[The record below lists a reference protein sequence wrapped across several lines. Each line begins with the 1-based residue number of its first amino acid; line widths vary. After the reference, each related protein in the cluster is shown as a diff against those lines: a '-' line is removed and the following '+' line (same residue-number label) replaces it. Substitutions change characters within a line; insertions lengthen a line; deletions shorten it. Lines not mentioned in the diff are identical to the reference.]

1 MFIYEK
7 SEESRQSDVA
17 GIPEYVVAVMTPTT
31 MFGVPERPV
40 ALPVTLPVTLPLKFP
55 LKLVAVATPVIT
67 APSGRVGELPAVLP
81 LKLVTLKSDIRDLL
95 FVEHQ

>member
-40 ALPVTLPVTLPLKFP
+40 ALPLKFP

>member
-17 GIPEYVVAVMTPTT
+17 GIPEYVVAVITPTT

-40 ALPVTLPVTLPLKFP
+40 ALPLKVVAVMIPVT
-55 LKLVAVATPVIT
+55 T
-67 APSGRVGELPAVLP
+67 APSGKVGELPAVLP
-81 LKLVTLKSDIRDLL
+81 RKLVTLKSDIRDLR
-95 FVEHQ
+95 FAEHQ